1 MRKSVYLRDKLDD
14 DILEVVIPLLKNHSF
29 AHVMR
34 ELARDGIRFRKGEK
48 EVVYPKVIQSVIPE
62 QSLPS
67 SPLQDIQLKRKEV
80 SNEDIESRLD
90 DF

>member
-1 MRKSVYLRDKLDD
+1 
-14 DILEVVIPLLKNHSF
+14 
-29 AHVMR
+29 MR
-34 ELARDGIRFRKGEK
+34 ELARDGIRFRRGEK
-48 EVVYPKVIQSVIPE
+48 EVVSHKVIQSVIPE
-62 QSLPS
+62 QPLPS

>member
-1 MRKSVYLRDKLDD
+1 MYLRESLDD
-14 DILEVVIPLLKNHSF
+14 DILEVIKPLLKNHSF

-34 ELARDGIRFRKGEK
+34 ELARDGIRFRRGEK
-48 EVVYPKVIQSVIPE
+48 EVVSHKVIQSVIPE
-62 QSLPS
+62 QPLPS

>member
-1 MRKSVYLRDKLDD
+1 MYLRESLDD
-14 DILEVVIPLLKNHSF
+14 DILEVIKPLLKNHSF

-34 ELARDGIRFRKGEK
+34 ELARDGIRYRKGEK
-48 EVVYPKVIQSVIPE
+48 GVVSHKIIQSVIPE
-62 QSLPS
+62 QPLPS
-67 SPLQDIQLKRKEV
+67 SPLPDIQLKRKEV